1 MFTDDKSRMRWGVP
15 IKTKDETAEGLQ
27 ALVQEVADPEGPCI
41 GKVHCD
47 GGAEFKGTFQA
58 LCESL
63 GIIIETNAPYIP
75 QGNAITERGFG
86 TIIGTAR
93 RLLLGAPHL
102 PDRLWAEAFKAAI
115 CIKNRTPTDVLDG
128 KASLEVW
135 KDKKNSEF
143 CCTCM
148 SWVPWRSST

>member
-47 GGAEFKGTFQA
+47 GAEFKGTFQA